1 MKSHEHNA
9 TFAIART
16 AVRCPDALGQR
27 AGPSLFQPCGG
38 DGICID
44 PTSQTLC
51 APLSGVIGTL
61 QDSAHAVSVTA
72 DNGVQVLMHIGLDTV
87 NLAGKGFTS
96 RVTMGQRVEA
106 GQPLIDFD
114 ADYIALHARSLLTL
128 MLVVSGEP
136 LACLGTRRAV
146 SRAVL
151 RCCVCARRNK
161 GSSTRRSRARCC
173 FPGR

>member
-1 MKSHEHNA
+1 MNTTQPLQLLAPLSG
-9 TFAIART
+9 
-16 AVRCPDALGQR
+16 VLMPLDSVPDPVFSSR
-27 AGPSLFQPCGG
+27 VVG

-96 RVTMGQRVEA
+96 RVTLGQRVEA

-128 MLVVSGEP
+128 MLVVKIG
-136 LACLGTRRAV
+136 RAHV
-146 SRAVL
+146 
-151 RCCVCARRNK
+151 
-161 GSSTRRSRARCC
+161 
-173 FPGR
+173 